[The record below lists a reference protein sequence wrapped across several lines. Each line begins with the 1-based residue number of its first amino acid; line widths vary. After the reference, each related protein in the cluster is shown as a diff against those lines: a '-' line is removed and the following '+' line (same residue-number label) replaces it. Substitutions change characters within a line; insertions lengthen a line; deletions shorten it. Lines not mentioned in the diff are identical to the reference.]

1 MVKFRQIFMKG
12 ISDLLH
18 PYSFDARLGAA
29 TENLFYLDVSDILAR
44 EIQGFDND
52 IPYIYWGGFKYF
64 NPVTISFYALHLYD
78 RYLLKEENM
87 LKESFLKQTT
97 WLLTRINNQGG
108 AFIYSYP
115 APLYM
120 ANIGWKSAMAQGLAI
135 SVFVRAF
142 NLTRE
147 IMYYN
152 AAIQAAEILSR
163 PIEKGGCTS
172 FCENGL
178 PFLEE
183 VAVIPAAHI
192 LNGAVF
198 ALLGLYDLE
207 RVSGAFKSFK
217 ELALQRLTIELS
229 HYDIGYWSRY
239 DLMYRTPASRGYHIL
254 HIAQLRI
261 LYRLSVEP
269 IFQHYADMWQSYLHD
284 PFKRMKAFGEKVWF
298 FIKREELPRS

>member
-1 MVKFRQIFMKG
+1 MGKFRQTFMKG

-18 PYSFDARLGAA
+18 PYSFSARLDAM

-44 EIQGFDND
+44 EIKGFDND
-52 IPYIYWGGFKYF
+52 IPYIYWGGFKYY

-78 RYLLKEENM
+78 IYLLKKENM

-97 WLLTRINNQGG
+97 WLLTHINNQGG
-108 AFIYSYP
+108 AFRYPYP

-120 ANIGWKSAMAQGLAI
+120 ASIGWKSAMAQGLAI

-142 NLTRE
+142 NLTHE
-147 IMYYN
+147 AMYCDVAIK
-152 AAIQAAEILSR
+152 AADVLSR
-163 PIEKGGCTS
+163 PIEKGGCAS

-183 VAVIPAAHI
+183 IAVIPAAHI

-207 RVSGAFKSFK
+207 RVSNVFKFFK
-217 ELALQRLTIELS
+217 ELVLQRLVIELP

-261 LYRLSVEP
+261 LYRLTVEP
-269 IFQHYADMWQSYLHD
+269 IFRHYADMWESYLQD
-284 PFKRMKAFGEKVWF
+284 PFKRIKAFGKKACF
-298 FIKREELPRS
+298 FIRKRCY